1 MKIVDKYLFKA
12 VLVPLLYCLA
22 GFILIY
28 IIYDL
33 FDNLPD
39 FIEGRTPLLSV
50 IRFYCFLMPSVLII
64 IAPVSL
70 MLAVLYSLSHLTKNN
85 ELTAMRACGISLYR
99 LMAPLVIL
107 GLSASI
113 LVGVIHE
120 TLGPW
125 SAYWAHQFIVMQ
137 KSKGDLST
145 HVVSPLPYRNELG
158 RRDWMI
164 GAFNTQTFD
173 MRGVNVIQQ
182 RPDGSEEYR
191 IVAKSG
197 HWYDGRWWLQ
207 DLSFQ
212 AYDAGSNPLGP
223 PRFEIHRE
231 MTDYNEVPSD
241 FINEIKDPEYLSSL
255 EILTFLKTHKRLSNE
270 TVSRV
275 RANLHHRLSMPWN
288 CLVVTLLGIPFGA
301 KSGRHGAFLGIVLAL
316 SLFFGYY
323 VFVNVGLA
331 FGKKQ
336 LIAPWIGGWL
346 PNLAFLAVGLILI
359 HRMR

>member
-12 VLVPLLYCLA
+12 VFVPLLYCLS

-28 IIYDL
+28 VIYDL

-39 FIEGRTPLLSV
+39 FIEARTPLPAV
-50 IRFYCFLMPSVLII
+50 IRFYLFLMPSVLVI

-99 LMAPLVIL
+99 LMAPLVVL
-107 GLSASI
+107 GLLGSLA
-113 LVGVIHE
+113 VGAIHE

-125 SAYWAHQFIVMQ
+125 SAYWAHQFVAMQ
-137 KSKGDLST
+137 KNKGELDTRL
-145 HVVSPLPYRNELG
+145 VSPLPYRNETG

-164 GAFNTQTFD
+164 GEFNMETFE
-173 MRGVNVIQQ
+173 MKNVNVIQH
-182 RPDGSEEYR
+182 RPDSSDEYR
-191 IVAKSG
+191 IQAKAG
-197 HWYDGRWWLQ
+197 RWYDGRWWLNDVTYQ
-207 DLSFQ
+207 P
-212 AYDAGSNPLGP
+212 YDPEGNPQGP

-231 MTDYNEVPSD
+231 LTDYNEVPRD
-241 FINEIKDPEYLSSL
+241 FINEIKDPEFLSSR
-255 EILTFLKTHKRLSNE
+255 EILTFLRTHKRLSRE
-270 TVSRV
+270 TVARIRV
-275 RANLHHRLSMPWN
+275 NLHNRLAMPWN

-336 LIAPWIGGWL
+336 LIAPWVGGWL
-346 PNLAFLAVGLILI
+346 PNLLFLGTGLILI